1 MLGEDWYLLV
11 PTVVVLRLTLADAKS
26 DSIGKLNNSSLF
38 KMLNS
43 LIFLKQ
49 IETKTTIHN

>member
-1 MLGEDWYLLV
+1 MLV
-11 PTVVVLRLTLADAKS
+11 PTVVVLRLTLVDAKS
-26 DSIGKLNNSSLF
+26 DSIGKLSNSSLF